1 MSISAE
7 KTKELVGQYGANDKD
22 TGSAAAQIAILTERI
37 ANLTK
42 HLQGHEKDFGTRR
55 GLLKLI
61 GKLRRLQSYYQHQHP
76 AEYAELIKNLG
87 LRR

>member
-7 KTKELVGQYGANDKD
+7 KTKELVGQYGTNDKD
-22 TGSAAAQIAILTERI
+22 TGSPTSQIAILTERI

-42 HLQGHEKDFGTRR
+42 HLQEHEKDFGTRR

-61 GKLRRLQSYYQHQHP
+61 GKRRRLQAYCQEQNP
-76 AEYAELIKNLG
+76 GEYAELIKSLG

>member
-7 KTKELVGQYGANDKD
+7 KTKELVGQYGTNDKD
-22 TGSAAAQIAILTERI
+22 TGSPTSQIAILTERI

-42 HLQGHEKDFGTRR
+42 HLQEHEKDFGTRR

-61 GKLRRLQSYYQHQHP
+61 GKRRRLQAYYQEQNP
-76 AEYAELIKNLG
+76 GEYAELIKSLG